1 MTDVKIEAANRVQFG
16 KGAARQARRDGKVP
30 AVVYAHGKDAKSI
43 LIDGH
48 DAFLAIK
55 NSRFA
60 LITLAIEGKN
70 QKVIIKDIQRDP
82 LGRVIEHIDFL
93 AVKANEKQIVEV
105 PVAFTGESAPGT
117 MVQLELLNANV
128 EAVVSSLP
136 ENVEVSAEG
145 LEAGTVIYVKDV
157 KLPKGQTFINDP
169 EQVVLVVNEIHL
181 EPLDDDAPAAAP
193 AAASS
198 SDEAAE

>member
-1 MTDVKIEAANRVQFG
+1 MTDVKIEAANRVAFG
-16 KGAARQARRDGKVP
+16 KGAARQARREGKVP
-30 AVVYAHGKDAKSI
+30 AVVYSHGKDAKSI

-48 DAFLAIK
+48 DIFLAIK

-60 LITLAIEGKN
+60 LITLNIEGKN
-70 QKVIIKDIQRDP
+70 QKVIVKDVQRDP
-82 LGRVIEHIDFL
+82 LGRVIEHVDFL

-105 PVAFTGESAPGT
+105 PVSFIGESVPGT

-136 ENVEVSAEG
+136 DGVEVDATD

-157 KLPKGQTFINDP
+157 QLPKGQTFINDP
-169 EQVVLVVNEIHL
+169 EQVVLVVNEIHQ
-181 EPLDDDAPAAAP
+181 EPLE
-193 AAASS
+193 
-198 SDEAAE
+198 DEDGDSTAAEPAVAESAAE